1 MKAKEYVQQHLG
13 ETAEQS
19 VAKLTAALDVEFNDL
34 IKKRRVS
41 TDEGRKRLE
50 REFNDKARA
59 IAELSGQNL
68 PVDFYGSK

>member
-41 TDEGRKRLE
+41 TDEGRTRLL
-50 REFNDKARA
+50 REFKDKARV
-59 IAELSGQNL
+59 IAGLSGQNV
-68 PVDFYGSK
+68 PADFYGPK